1 MSDELPADVRENLS
15 DLLDR
20 GTDAARRRDEP
31 AVEGVVDSVETL
43 AHHEV
48 ADEETRAVLLHG
60 CRRVAATRESEPLV
74 AAAYFEAMRRVVD
87 AEESEGSD

>member
-1 MSDELPADVRENLS
+1 MSDELPDDARENLS

-20 GTDAARRRDEP
+20 GSDAARLRDER

-43 AHHEV
+43 AHHDV

-60 CRRVAATRESEPLV
+60 CRRIAATRESEPLV

-87 AEESEGSD
+87 GE